1 MSCWSSCQ
9 YTLQVRFPPL
19 EKNLVEEV
27 NRFRHDQS
35 MEEERLK
42 PVLDLTDCLEAF
54 STQEIL
60 DGPQAWFCP
69 VCERNRR
76 AIKTLSVWRYP
87 DFLIV
92 HLKRLVSPDIRT
104 RVQKLST
111 TRFVF
116 LEQQGPGGGPPGA
129 VKLDNRVAFPLQ
141 VIFFL

>member
-76 AIKTLSVWRYP
+76 ATKTLSVWRYP

-92 HLKRLVSPDIRT
+92 HLKTIVSPDIRT
-104 RVQKLST
+104 RVQTAK
-111 TRFVF
+111 VVNH
-116 LEQQGPGGGPPGA
+116 Q
-129 VKLDNRVAFPLQ
+129 VRVP
-141 VIFFL
+141 